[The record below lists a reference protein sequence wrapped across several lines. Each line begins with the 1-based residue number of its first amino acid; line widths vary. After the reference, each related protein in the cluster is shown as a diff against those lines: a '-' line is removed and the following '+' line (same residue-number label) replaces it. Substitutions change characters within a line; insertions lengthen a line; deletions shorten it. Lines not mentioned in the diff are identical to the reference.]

1 MRLLRLFPAASLLV
15 TLAACD
21 TTTEPTSSD
30 LAADLAVAAMSGEA
44 AAQHVEMMRG
54 PGGPMGF
61 GFRADPGKFE
71 CTAGGRDGLTVTRT
85 CSFFANGGTSP
96 QSGYDAATTD
106 KVILKVEVDGAID
119 RGHLSG
125 TVHRESQ
132 LTVTG
137 LEGAETSMTWNGSS
151 SGTSTRVHTRDGGS
165 MQMDLSEQ
173 ETIRGVVIPVPRT
186 ASSWPTAGTI
196 TRQVTVTFTGG
207 PKDGTT
213 ETRNVTI
220 TFNGTQ
226 FASINVNGETFQFD
240 LAKRGKPGQGPGGPG
255 GQRP

>member
-1 MRLLRLFPAASLLV
+1 MRFLRCFPAASLMV

-21 TTTEPTSSD
+21 TTTDPMSSE

-54 PGGPMGF
+54 PAGPMGF
-61 GFRADPGKFE
+61 GFPADPGKFE

-85 CSFFANGGTSP
+85 CSFFTEGGTQ
-96 QSGYDAATTD
+96 QSAYDAATTD
-106 KVILKVEVDGAID
+106 KVIVEVKVDGAID

-125 TVHRESQ
+125 TIHRESQ
-132 LTVTG
+132 LIVTG
-137 LEGAETSMTWNGSS
+137 LKGPETSMTWNGSS
-151 SGTSTRVHTRDGGS
+151 SGTSSRVHTRDGGS
-165 MQMDLSEQ
+165 MQMNMKEQ
-173 ETIRGVVIPVPRT
+173 ETISGMVIPVPRT

-226 FASINVNGETFQFD
+226 FARITVNGETFEFD
-240 LAKRGKPGQGPGGPG
+240 LAKRGKPGHGPGGPG
-255 GQRP
+255 GPRP

>member
-1 MRLLRLFPAASLLV
+1 MRTLRLLAAAGLLAG
-15 TLAACD
+15 LAGCD
-21 TTTEPTSSD
+21 SSTEPMSSE

-54 PGGPMGF
+54 PGGPLGF

-71 CTAGGRDGLTVTRT
+71 CTAGGRDGLTVTRK
-85 CSFFANGGTSP
+85 CSFFDASNASQTA
-96 QSGYDAATTD
+96 YDAATTD
-106 KVILKVEVDGAID
+106 KVVLEVEVDGAIE
-119 RGHLSG
+119 RGHMSG
-125 TVHRESQ
+125 TIHRESQ

-137 LEGAETSMTWNGSS
+137 LAGAETSMTWNGSS

-165 MQMDLSEQ
+165 MQLDMSE
-173 ETIRGVVIPVPRT
+173 EEAIGGVVIPVPRT
-186 ASSWPTAGTI
+186 PTSWPTAGTI

-226 FASINVNGETFQFD
+226 YAGITVNGETFQFD
-240 LAKRGKPGQGPGGPG
+240 LAKRGKPGHGMGGPG
-255 GQRP
+255 GHRP